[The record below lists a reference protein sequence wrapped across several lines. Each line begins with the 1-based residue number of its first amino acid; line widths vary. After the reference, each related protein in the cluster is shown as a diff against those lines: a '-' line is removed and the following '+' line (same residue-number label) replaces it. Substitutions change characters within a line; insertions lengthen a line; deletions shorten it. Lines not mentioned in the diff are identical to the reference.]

1 MSLKLYEL
9 VGADD
14 RRFSPYCWRVRMA
27 LAHKGLEAELIPT
40 CFTEKDKIAFS
51 KQDKVPVLVDG
62 ETVVSDSFEIAC
74 YLEDAYPDR
83 PSLFGGAVGCAEA
96 RFINHWVI
104 TAVHGPLLPIVIK
117 DILDHVDTKDR
128 AYFRDSRTKRLGAPL
143 EDIQAGREAR
153 LPEFR
158 ANLAPFRAL
167 LAEQPYM
174 CGAVP
179 AFGDYILFG
188 AFQWVRVISPFQLLE
203 RDDPVYA
210 WRRRMLDL
218 FDGLAEGATGYAE
231 TTV

>member
-40 CFTEKDKIAFS
+40 CFTDKDKIAFS
-51 KQDKVPVLVDG
+51 KQDKVPVLMDG

-83 PSLFGGAVGCAEA
+83 PSLFGGSLGRAEA
-96 RFINHWVI
+96 RFINQWVI
-104 TAVHGPLLPIVIK
+104 TAVHGPLLRIVIK

-128 AYFRDSRTKRLGAPL
+128 TYFRDTRTKRMGAPP
-143 EDIQAGREAR
+143 EDIQAEREAR

-158 ANLAPFRAL
+158 AGLAPFRAL
-167 LAEQPYM
+167 LAEQPFM
-174 CGAVP
+174 CGEAP

-188 AFQWVRVISPFQLLE
+188 AFQWARIISPFHLLE
-203 RDDPVYA
+203 RDDPVHA

-218 FDGLAEGATGYAE
+218 FDGLAEGVTSYAE
-231 TTV
+231 TAA

>member
-1 MSLKLYEL
+1 MSLKLYDL

-27 LAHKGLEAELIPT
+27 LAHKGLAAELVPT
-40 CFTEKDKIAFS
+40 CFTDKDKIAFS
-51 KQDKVPVLVDG
+51 KQDKVPVLMDG

-83 PSLFGGAVGCAEA
+83 PSLFGGALGRAEA

-104 TAVHGPLLPIVIK
+104 TTVHGPLLRMVIK
-117 DILDHVDTKDR
+117 DILDHLDPKDR

-143 EDIQAGREAR
+143 EEIQAGREAR

-158 ANLAPFRAL
+158 AGLAPFRAL

-174 CGAVP
+174 CGEAP

-188 AFQWVRVISPFQLLE
+188 AFQWARVISPFHLLE
-203 RDDPVYA
+203 RDDPVHA
-210 WRRRMLDL
+210 WRRRMLGL

-231 TTV
+231 TAA

>member
-40 CFTEKDKIAFS
+40 CFTDKDKIAFS

-74 YLEDAYPDR
+74 YLEDAYPGR
-83 PSLFGGAVGCAEA
+83 PSLFGGAVGRAEA

-104 TAVHGPLLPIVIK
+104 TTVHGPLARLVIK

-158 ANLAPFRAL
+158 TSLAPFRTL

-174 CGAVP
+174 CGETP

-188 AFQWVRVISPFQLLE
+188 AFQWARVISPFHLLE
-203 RDDPVYA
+203 RNDPVHA

-218 FDGLAEGATGYAE
+218 FDGLADGATAYAE
-231 TTV
+231 TAA